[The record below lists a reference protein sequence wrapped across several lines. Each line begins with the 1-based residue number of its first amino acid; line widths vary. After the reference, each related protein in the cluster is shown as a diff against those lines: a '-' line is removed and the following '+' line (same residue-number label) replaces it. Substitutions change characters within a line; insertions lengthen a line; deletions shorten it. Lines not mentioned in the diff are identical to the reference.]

1 MLLLKD
7 AIKQRLENLMYDK
20 NIKSKYELACEAGLN
35 PSLITDFF
43 NDRTKYPTID
53 TLFLICEG
61 MNITLCD
68 FFNDSLFEIE
78 NIVIEK
84 DSK

>member
-43 NDRTKYPTID
+43 NDRTKYPKID